1 MAPKPNGDRPPSLV
15 FGPDQPPLWS
25 KTLGS
30 VIEEQAQ
37 EHGDKTALV
46 VPWQS
51 VRLSYRDLADRSK
64 ILAKAMLNMGLRH
77 GDCIGIVAGNCYQ
90 YIEVFLGGARI
101 GCPVVVL
108 STAYMPEELKSAV
121 VRSCMSFSLSRMCNF
136 FFFLSV
142 GTDS

>member
-1 MAPKPNGDRPPSLV
+1 MSSSDKSLSLV

-30 VIEEQAQ
+30 LIEEQARQ
-37 EHGDKTALV
+37 YGDKTAVV

-51 VRLSYRDLADRSK
+51 ARLSYRQLADRSK
-64 ILAKAMLNMGLRH
+64 TLAKAMLNMGLRH
-77 GDCIGIVAGNCYQ
+77 GDCVGIMAGNCYQ

-108 STAYMPEELKSAV
+108 NSTYTPEELKAAV
-121 VRSCMSFSLSRMCNF
+121 VRSCTFIF
-136 FFFLSV
+136 FNLDIF
-142 GTDS
+142 